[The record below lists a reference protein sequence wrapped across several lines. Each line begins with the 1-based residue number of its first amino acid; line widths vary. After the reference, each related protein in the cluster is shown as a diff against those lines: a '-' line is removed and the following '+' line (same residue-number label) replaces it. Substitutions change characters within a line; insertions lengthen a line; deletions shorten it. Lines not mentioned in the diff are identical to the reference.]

1 MGSRPAWSATAA
13 RKDPRGIPLF
23 LYGRGALRGR
33 ERQKLQKLKLKN
45 PRRPVAGN
53 AWDGGRGWNL
63 AAPLIPKME

>member
-1 MGSRPAWSATAA
+1 
-13 RKDPRGIPLF
+13 
-23 LYGRGALRGR
+23 
-33 ERQKLQKLKLKN
+33 LQKLKLKN